1 MAVASGKSKSPRNLF
16 TYGSFEESSSTTT
29 TPGSG
34 GREEG
39 GLALNRS
46 FLSLAA
52 PDDQNLSSLT
62 YASLADQ
69 MYHGESWKD
78 HLSRSAS
85 TDFLNGTADTE
96 ALPSCLKH
104 SKMAVKAIVAHQA
117 AFWCALGIT
126 YMMTYLFDVEIGA
139 MVAVVL
145 APLVLF
151 PFIFEDKCWCMLA
164 LHRIFLADVPMNSQ
178 DELNWGWQDVI
189 MVYQGFGL
197 AEAFLVGLGFG
208 VLSGWA
214 QNRYHAWML
223 IGVIVAE
230 GGAALTILIS
240 YLIHRVQ
247 APIQLSRHGAFKNDE
262 DTPPTDTKRHRI
274 PSVYK

>member
-1 MAVASGKSKSPRNLF
+1 MAAASGKSKSPRNF
-16 TYGSFEESSSTTT
+16 ITYGSFEETSSSTT

-34 GREEG
+34 GREGE
-39 GLALNRS
+39 LSLNRS
-46 FLSLAA
+46 SLSLTTPA
-52 PDDQNLSSLT
+52 DHNLSSLT

-69 MYHGESWKD
+69 MYLDESRKD
-78 HLSRSAS
+78 YLSRSAS

-104 SKMAVKAIVAHQA
+104 SKMVAKAIVAHQA

-126 YMMTYLFDVEIGA
+126 YIMTYLFDVEIGA

-151 PFIFEDKCWCMLA
+151 PFIFEDKFWCMVA
-164 LHRIFLADVPMNSQ
+164 LHRIFLADVPINSQ
-178 DELNWGWQDVI
+178 DQLNWGWQEVI

-223 IGVIVAE
+223 IGVLVAE